1 MFDCSRTVEEKGLES
16 QKEQIFQ
23 GAEFPVKYKDFSLW
37 VVGTGLISDF
47 SHSLIILTCTECYYF
62 VLSLQ
67 IFSPYISFSHGILHS
82 IPARYKLLFFLK
94 WMKKSSCR

>member
-1 MFDCSRTVEEKGLES
+1 MFDCSRAVEEKGLES
-16 QKEQIFQ
+16 GKDQIFQ

-67 IFSPYISFSHGILHS
+67 MFSPYISFSNLHS
-82 IPARYKLLFFLK
+82 IPAGYKLLFFLK
-94 WMKKSSCR
+94 WMKK